1 MACIIFWSKRA
12 EKGFNAIV
20 EYLSA
25 EWTEK
30 EVRIFVKEIMQFI
43 RLLAKNP
50 YLLTPTMTHPGLYR
64 GPVNKLTILTYRYDK
79 IKNTITLINIR
90 DARRKPLK

>member
-1 MACIIFWSKRA
+1 MACVILWSKRA

-30 EVRIFVKEIMQFI
+30 EVRGFCKRDNAIYTAFGKE
-43 RLLAKNP
+43 
-50 YLLTPTMTHPGLYR
+50 
-64 GPVNKLTILTYRYDK
+64 
-79 IKNTITLINIR
+79 
-90 DARRKPLK
+90 PLFTDTNQDSPRALQRSGK